1 LSYQVDVP
9 AATETVTI

>member
-9 AATETVTI
+9 AATLQD